1 MSFDCDAFISYTHLD
16 NVGRADGTDGWIT
29 NLHFALKR
37 KLGELLGEKPNLYFD
52 SRLDGNEVFE
62 ITLIDTLKKVAV
74 LVAVVSPRYLKSEWT
89 RREFEEFCKA
99 AEVQGGVLIHDKARV
114 FKVLK
119 TPVPR
124 DEQMPLLSKLLGYE
138 FFWIDPKTGT
148 PHELDQV
155 YGPSAA
161 ADYQI
166 KVDDLAYDI
175 STLLGV
181 LKKELGAGSTVATTS
196 TAAKAEKVYL
206 AETTADLKKERDA
219 IRRDLQQHGY
229 TVLPSCALPL
239 VTDELKNAVAEDLAK
254 CRMSIHPIGGAYGL
268 VPEGSD
274 KSLIEIQNEMAI
286 ERDEQSSGF
295 VRLLWIPPG
304 KKFEDARQAALADQ
318 LRTNPRMQS
327 GADLL
332 ETHFEDLM
340 TQIYDRLKKSTAI
353 SATTGVAVTAVAQE
367 ATTVQAAAT
376 TTVVAAVN
384 TAPATQ
390 AANATVT
397 AGEKACGT
405 DCGQIYLIH
414 DERDAPGV
422 KPFSDYLFD
431 QGFEVLRP
439 MFKGDEA
446 EVREAHE
453 ENLRVCNGALIFYGV
468 TNEAWVRRK
477 LREIQKS
484 VGYGR
489 TGPLPVTSI
498 VSMPPMTD
506 EKQQFR
512 THDCTVIAAQ
522 SEFSAAALAP
532 FLTLVKPGGG

>member
-1 MSFDCDAFISYTHLD
+1 
-16 NVGRADGTDGWIT
+16 
-29 NLHFALKR
+29 
-37 KLGELLGEKPNLYFD
+37 
-52 SRLDGNEVFE
+52 
-62 ITLIDTLKKVAV
+62 
-74 LVAVVSPRYLKSEWT
+74 
-89 RREFEEFCKA
+89 
-99 AEVQGGVLIHDKARV
+99 
-114 FKVLK
+114 
-119 TPVPR
+119 
-124 DEQMPLLSKLLGYE
+124 MPLLSKLLGYE

-181 LKKELGAGSTVATTS
+181 LRKELGAGSTVATTS
-196 TAAKAEKVYL
+196 TVAKAEKVYL

-286 ERDEQSSGF
+286 ERDQQSSGF

-304 KKFEDARQAALADQ
+304 KKFEDARQAALAEQ

-332 ETHFEDLM
+332 ETYFEDLM

-353 SATTGVAVTAVAQE
+353 SATTEAAVTAVAQE

-376 TTVVAAVN
+376 TTAVAAVN

-390 AANATVT
+390 AANAAVT
-397 AGEKACGT
+397 AGGKACGT

-414 DERDAPGV
+414 DERDAAGV

-489 TGPLPVTSI
+489 TDPLPVTSI